1 MKKNVSKLL
10 VRARA
15 AIADNSVSNSERQSI
30 IDEINNVI
38 ADEKGSPW
46 WVIALKVLAYA
57 IGLILAG
64 FGTTTA
70 AACLG
75 ILPMF

>member
-1 MKKNVSKLL
+1 MEHKGVVADSEQESLL
-10 VRARA
+10 
-15 AIADNSVSNSERQSI
+15 E
-30 IDEINNVI
+30 EISQVL

-64 FGTTTA
+64 YGTTA
-70 AACLG
+70 AAATIIHL
-75 ILPMF
+75 I

>member
-1 MKKNVSKLL
+1 MKRNVSKLL

-15 AIADNSVSNSERQSI
+15 AVADTTISNSERQSI
-30 IDEINNVI
+30 IDEINDVI

-46 WVIALKVLAYA
+46 WVIVLKVLAYA

-75 ILPMF
+75 IASMF